1 MQEAANKFAIPTSIY
16 RLGMKIIDLFL
27 DSLLFLSFHSFSFI
41 LIVFLLKGMMSWN
54 TINGDGNMEDWFNRY
69 LMTCLI
75 TSCCPA
81 INASYSISPNLVF
94 LLLCFII
101 SVFIYLIPI

>member
-1 MQEAANKFAIPTSIY
+1 MQQAANEFAIPTSIY

-27 DSLLFLSFHSFSFI
+27 ESFLSLLFI

-81 INASYSISPNLVF
+81 INASYSISPNLIF

-101 SVFIYLIPI
+101 SVFIYLIPL